1 MKKKTRNFQTA
12 RMSRRQKASENVSI
26 VSQEQNDFKTT
37 KLLADENVCSAFSG
51 EVELGV

>member
-1 MKKKTRNFQTA
+1 MKVKTRNFQTA

-26 VSQEQNDFKTT
+26 VSQEQNDFKTN
-37 KLLADENVCSAFSG
+37 KLADEKVCSAFSG